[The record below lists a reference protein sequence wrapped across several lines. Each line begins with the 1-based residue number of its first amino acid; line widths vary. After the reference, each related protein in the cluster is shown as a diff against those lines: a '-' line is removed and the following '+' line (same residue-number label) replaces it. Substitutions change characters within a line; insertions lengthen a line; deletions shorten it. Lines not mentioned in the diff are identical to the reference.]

1 VSQLNQQIEDK
12 HITITLDDTAK
23 QQLIEDGF
31 DAKMGARPLQR
42 VINTKIKLPLSKK
55 ILFEGITMTTLTVS
69 YDKDQDEYIIGE

>member
-1 VSQLNQQIEDK
+1 MCVIEDK

-42 VINTKIKLPLSKK
+42 VINTTIKLPLSKK
-55 ILFEGITMTTLTVS
+55 ILFEGITMTTLNVS
-69 YDKDQDEYIIGE
+69 YNKDQDKYIIGE